1 MDMSELAPD
10 HGTLINPDT
19 TVLTYVAEGKEEDKK
34 VTDTDEEK
42 DEKVDEVKDDEKKDT
57 GTPV

>member
-1 MDMSELAPD
+1 MSELAPD
-10 HGTLINPDT
+10 HNTLINPDT

-42 DEKVDEVKDDEKKDT
+42 EEKVDEVKDDEKKDT